1 MQKAAI
7 ENRERRDNMKFQYY
21 ENDPMDEVPA
31 PPVEMALSL
40 AGITALFLA
49 ILYGTAFIL
58 GYGL

>member
-1 MQKAAI
+1 
-7 ENRERRDNMKFQYY
+7 MKFQYY

-58 GYGL
+58 GYGSAIKKKEREKFG